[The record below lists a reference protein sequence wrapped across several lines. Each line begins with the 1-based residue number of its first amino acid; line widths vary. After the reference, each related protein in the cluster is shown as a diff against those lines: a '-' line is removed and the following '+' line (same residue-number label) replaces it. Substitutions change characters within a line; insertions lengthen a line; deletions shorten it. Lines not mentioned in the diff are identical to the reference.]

1 MKHARTGRVS
11 QSVKDDRY
19 DMDAVGLK
27 LARQHVVDNDARGT
41 LGLDYSLDGRGDVSV
56 LRQVDFGRLMQS
68 ILGRRTA

>member
-1 MKHARTGRVS
+1 
-11 QSVKDDRY
+11 
-19 DMDAVGLK
+19 MDAVGLK